1 MAFETIPNDLR
12 VPGFF
17 VEFRRRQNVNVNTQV
32 APTLIIAA
40 MVTAGA
46 GAGSATPEVAVRV
59 DSPSQAASLFGPGS
73 MAHRMVEV
81 VKENDPLGEL
91 VVIPV
96 ADNGSGVPAV
106 ATLGVTGTAT
116 ESGSVFLTVGG
127 LDVIVGVANGDSAAT
142 VRAAII
148 AAITA
153 KFPVTATEDGTDVT
167 FTAKNDGT
175 LGNSLKLAL
184 NRLGAVAGQRSPAG
198 LSFTVGA
205 FASGATDPVLT
216 NAIAAMGDDGYDT
229 IICPW
234 AGSTELTAVATEVR
248 SRWGWNRALYGH
260 VFSAKDDTPA
270 NLITFGLTRN
280 DPEVTVLGYDD
291 SLSPAWDWAAAYGG
305 AVGGALR
312 ERPNR
317 SAGTLELKG
326 IIPPSVTANGRPPVL
341 TRNNILKAG
350 IATAIVVN
358 SRVVVESAVTTY
370 RVDTF
375 GNADAS
381 WRKTETRFLYAR
393 ITREQKARLV
403 AAFFEA
409 PLGLDGRLYD
419 EDEVVA
425 TPLAVRG
432 LLVGIYREQ
441 AQRVWVDGSE
451 ASLAKFES
459 ELKVE
464 PDDNDKD
471 RLNIIHPPDLI
482 NHLSRI
488 AMRTEVGV

>member
-32 APTLIIAA
+32 NPTLILAA
-40 MVTAGA
+40 MTA
-46 GAGSATPEVAVRV
+46 AGSATAEVPVRV

-81 VKENDPLGEL
+81 VKANDPNGEL
-91 VVIPV
+91 WVIPV
-96 ADNGSGVPAV
+96 ADHASGVKAS

-127 LDVIVGVANGDSAAT
+127 LDVVAGVAVGDTAAT

-153 KFPVTATEDGTDVT
+153 KFPVTVAEDGTNVV
-167 FTAKNDGT
+167 FTAKNAGS
-175 LGNSLKLAL
+175 LGNTLKLAL

-198 LSFTVGA
+198 LGFAVGTFGA
-205 FASGATDPVLT
+205 GATDPSLA
-216 NAIAAMGDDGYDT
+216 NAIVAMGDDGYDS

-234 AGSTELTAVATEVR
+234 SGATEITACATEVR
-248 SRWGWNRALYGH
+248 SRWGWNRALFGH
-260 VFSAKDDTPA
+260 VFTAKDDTPA

-280 DPEVTVLGYDD
+280 DPEVTVLGYDE

-312 ERPNR
+312 DRPNR

-326 IIPPSVTANGRPPVL
+326 ILPPTVSANGRPPLL
-341 TRNNILKAG
+341 TRNNLLKAG
-350 IATAIVVN
+350 IATAVVAN
-358 SRVVVESAVTTY
+358 DRVVVESAVTTY
-370 RVDTF
+370 RVDEF

-393 ITREQKARLV
+393 ITREQKARV
-403 AAFFEA
+403 MGAFFEA
-409 PLGLDGRLYD
+409 PLGLDSRLYD
-419 EDEVVA
+419 EDTVVA

-432 LLVGIYREQ
+432 LLVGVYRDQ

-451 ASLAKFES
+451 AALAKFES

-464 PDDNDKD
+464 LDDNDQD
-471 RLNIIHPPDLI
+471 RLNILHPPDLI